1 MFLKSFLAGLSSFG
15 FKFLMRTCKA
25 DEGGLEDQ
33 WFKGFGGMIS
43 LRKCIVLGI
52 VG

>member
-1 MFLKSFLAGLSSFG
+1 
-15 FKFLMRTCKA
+15 MRTGKA
-25 DEGGLEDQ
+25 DEGGLEDR

-52 VG
+52 VEQSDLFK